1 MDTPNRGALMLVC
14 FIAIAMMGF
23 GVIDLS
29 VHWMKGLHWVE
40 GSLHKTPMHI
50 SDFVFPTIFFMLGVV
65 VLIKARSIA
74 EWISNK
80 LDE

>member
-1 MDTPNRGALMLVC
+1 MLVF
-14 FIAIAMMGF
+14 FIAIALMGF

-29 VHWMKGLHWVE
+29 LHWMKSLHWVE

-50 SDFVFPTIFFMLGVV
+50 SDFVFPTIFFMLGVI
-65 VLIKARSIA
+65 VLIKTHSIA
-74 EWISNK
+74 GWISNK

>member
-1 MDTPNRGALMLVC
+1 MLVYLVAVALIGC
-14 FIAIAMMGF
+14 GL
-23 GVIDLS
+23 IDLS
-29 VHWMKGLHWVE
+29 LHWLKGLHPVG
-40 GSLHKTPMHI
+40 GSLQGAPMRA

-65 VLIKARSIA
+65 VLIKAHSIA

>member
-1 MDTPNRGALMLVC
+1 MLVYLT
-14 FIAIAMMGF
+14 AIALMGF
-23 GVIDLS
+23 GAIDLS
-29 VHWMKGLHWVE
+29 LHWIKGLHWVE
-40 GSLHKTPMHI
+40 DSLHKTPMHI

-65 VLIKARSIA
+65 ILFKANAIA